1 MTNIKDFEPDESELH
16 ATTGEMVGI
25 AIPMRQG
32 LALHFEST
40 FLYRSA
46 IHVYAS
52 MEGPEPAI
60 LSKVEFTLAEANL
73 PSGTYTLPSD
83 KIKNVLYAI
92 RWRGDEAIK
101 TYYAKSGQFV
111 LINRWSELYMAGN
124 FKFETDAVDNTAYSV
139 TINKFELRGDY

>member
-1 MTNIKDFEPDESELH
+1 MPDIKDFEPGESELH
-16 ATTGEMVGI
+16 ATTGEMVGL

-40 FLYRSA
+40 FLYRSPV
-46 IHVYAS
+46 HVYAN
-52 MEGPEPAI
+52 MQGPEPAI
-60 LSKVEFTLAEANL
+60 HSKVEFSLAEANL
-73 PSGTYTLPSD
+73 PSGTYPLPSD

-92 RWRGDEAIK
+92 KWPGDDAIK

-111 LINRWSELYMAGN
+111 LINRPQELYMAGN

-139 TINKFELRGDY
+139 TINKFELRGEY

>member
-73 PSGTYTLPSD
+73 PSGT
-83 KIKNVLYAI
+83 I